1 MSDNLVQAQE
11 TSIELSDDELEG
23 VAGGVALALADAQG
37 TAFGEH
43 YAATANSTNTTA
55 ISVPYFNLAAGES
68 TSASVAG

>member
-1 MSDNLVQAQE
+1 MSDKLVQAQE

-23 VAGGVALALADAQG
+23 VAGGASLALAAADG

-43 YAATANSTNTTA
+43 FAATANSTKTTA

-68 TSASVAG
+68 TSASIAG